1 MVTRQGQVAGQST
14 ASTMVEGLAT
24 EIPAGLFEL
33 ESATSLG
40 CRIVGLYGG
49 AKLMAGLLGS
59 SWYGELEMG
68 TAWAAALIELQIV
81 DFVCR

>member
-1 MVTRQGQVAGQST
+1 
-14 ASTMVEGLAT
+14 
-24 EIPAGLFEL
+24 
-33 ESATSLG
+33 
-40 CRIVGLYGG
+40 
-49 AKLMAGLLGS
+49 MAGLLGS